1 MNSTRPRGARWT
13 PEDNATFHAEW
24 NRAIGPLA
32 NCRRIAPILNRGLD
46 AIWWKAE
53 REGLINLN
61 MADPFAPN
69 PEKVDQHCR
78 ALTLAGGFSAVQTI
92 RRRTAPALPG
102 ENDRPAPNT
111 FRHLR
116 VIEGGQARA
125 LPQGVVRLE
134 RKAPTDRHVRWARQQ
149 LSRGMS
155 LDEFAMTFRLDADR
169 LAQALEGVA

>member
-1 MNSTRPRGARWT
+1 MNTAPPRGARWT
-13 PEDNATFHAEW
+13 KAEIATFEAEW
-24 NRAIGPLA
+24 VHGRGPVA
-32 NCRRIAPILNRGLD
+32 NCRHIATVLNRSYD
-46 AIWWKAE
+46 AVMWKAE
-53 REGLINLN
+53 RAGLANLN
-61 MADPFAPN
+61 MVDPFAPN
-69 PEKVDQHCR
+69 AEKVDQHFQ
-78 ALTLAGGFSAVQTI
+78 ALALAGGFSSVQTGG
-92 RRRTAPALPG
+92 RRTAPALPG